1 MRMVTDIT
9 TMTDAHPMLALAAF
23 FSPSFPTGGFAYSGG
38 LEAAVAHSGVTMPGQ
53 LENWLRT
60 LIAQGMIHNDGV
72 LFAEAWRRAGN
83 SGDIAA
89 LAELATALCGSLERQ
104 SESVNQGAAFMR
116 AARLWTGETQACSD
130 LPYPVA
136 AGMACAQAGVDLAD
150 GLLVFLQSL
159 VSNQLQAAIRLSLT
173 GQHGAGR
180 LLAGLAP
187 AVAAEAAA
195 AADST
200 PADLGSA
207 AFLADIASLA
217 HETLET
223 RLFLS

>member
-1 MRMVTDIT
+1 MGMG

-38 LEAAVAHSGVTMPGQ
+38 LETAVARSGVATTEA
-53 LENWLRT
+53 LETWLRT
-60 LIAQGMIHNDGV
+60 LIANGAIHNDGV
-72 LFAEAWRRAGN
+72 LFAEAWRRASTG
-83 SGDIAA
+83 GDISA
-89 LAELATALCGSLERQ
+89 LAELATALCASMERQ
-104 SESVNQGAAFMR
+104 AETTNQGAAFLR
-116 AARLWTGETQACSD
+116 ASRPWTGEALECGE

-136 AGMACAQAGVDLAD
+136 AGLACAHAGVGLAP
-150 GLLVFLQSL
+150 GLQFFLQSL
-159 VSNQLQAAIRLSLT
+159 VSNQLQAAIRLSVT
-173 GQHGAGR
+173 GQDGAGR

-200 PADLGSA
+200 LADLGTG